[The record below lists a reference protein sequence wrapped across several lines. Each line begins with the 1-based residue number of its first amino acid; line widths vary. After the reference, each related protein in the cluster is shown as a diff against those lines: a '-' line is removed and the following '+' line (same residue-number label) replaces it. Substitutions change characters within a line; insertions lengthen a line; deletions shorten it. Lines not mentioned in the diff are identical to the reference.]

1 MQAHHLVAASAKEN
15 QAFALMSRLHVAL
28 RRQTQRIIDIEYMR
42 MSPDYCRHVLDL
54 AAQSTLP
61 DIHELGIKIEDLYFG
76 ANGLFVA
83 PSAKPAADVADH
95 DQTAQHASA
104 TPPHDAVAV
113 DSQPKAGY
121 VGRLR

>member
-42 MSPDYCRHVLDL
+42 ISQEYCRHVLEL

-61 DIHELGIKIEDLYFG
+61 DINELGIKIDELYFG
-76 ANGLFVA
+76 KSGLFVA
-83 PSAKPAADVADH
+83 ASGKTAAAIVDQ
-95 DQTAQHASA
+95 DQTVQHNSAS
-104 TPPHDAVAV
+104 PPLAIPVE
-113 DSQPKAGY
+113 SQPKAGY